1 MLLAFLTAPMGAL
14 AAFALLGWAAAALL
28 YWRRRAAVPAA
39 QNPPGIDG
47 YESYGLMLDTLDRSN
62 ILLWWADVRLVGDK
76 YEWQIRTPPNLH
88 DNPLFL
94 LAGGRAAG
102 GLWGDDQAPDHERT
116 ARAAETA
123 LKEGLGGY
131 QQDFR
136 VLGADGLHWL
146 SEEVVI
152 RPSGPN
158 EWRLGG
164 VVVDITKRR
173 EAEVARKLTEG
184 QIEKILKGADC
195 LLWQAYVTG
204 APDRQQDW
212 KIFLPPSV
220 LYRRIFGRDPAPGQ
234 QELWNDQI
242 VPEIETLN
250 QASRRAMVEGRTD
263 YDQEFVVTVDGRQF
277 SVHEHVSIDPIGPE
291 KWNLVGVIVDIT
303 HIKETELELA
313 HARDAALE
321 SSRIKSEFLANM
333 SHEIRTPMN
342 GVIGMTGLLLDTE
355 LQPIQR
361 EFAETIR
368 NSADALLI
376 IINDILDFSKIEAGK
391 LTFETLD
398 FDLVET
404 VEGALDMFAEKARH
418 KGIELACDLPADL
431 PRRLRGDAGRL
442 RQVITN
448 LIGNAI
454 KFTERGEV
462 VVRVSRQSETETHA
476 VIGFSVKDTGMGIPM
491 EVQERLF
498 QAFTQADNSTT
509 RRFGGTGLGLA
520 ISKQLVGMMGGK
532 IGVDSDPGKGSTF
545 WFNIRIEKQT
555 GPAEPPPQIYFRDLF
570 DLRVLVVDD
579 NATNRQILRHQL
591 FAWKMQKGS
600 AANGYEALELLR
612 AAAADKKPY
621 DLALLDM
628 QMPEM
633 DGMTLARAIKA
644 DPAIASTRLIILT
657 SMGHMHTQDELKA
670 AGVDAY
676 LIKPVKQSRLF
687 DTLVDVLGRAAA
699 ETAFVQAA
707 PAPLAAPDPGAAA
720 AAPAPPGAARILLAE
735 DNPVNQKVALAQLK
749 GLGFGADPA
758 GNGHEVLSALRR
770 LPYDMI
776 FMDCQMPEM
785 DGYEATRQIRLAEQ
799 AGTAT
804 WHSPMRIV
812 AMTANAM
819 TGDREKCLAAGM
831 DDYLSKPVRK
841 AELQAALMKWLV
853 PHKGS

>member
-14 AAFALLGWAAAALL
+14 AAIGLLGWAAAAAL
-28 YWRRRAAVPAA
+28 YWRRPVAVPAKSS
-39 QNPPGIDG
+39 PGIDG

-62 ILLWWADVRLVGDK
+62 ILLWWADVRLVGEK
-76 YEWQIRTPPNLH
+76 YEWRIRTPPNLH

-94 LAGGRAAG
+94 LAGGRDAG
-102 GLWGDDQAPDHERT
+102 GLWRDDQAPDHERT
-116 ARAAETA
+116 ALAAETA

-131 QQDFR
+131 QHDFR
-136 VLGADGLHWL
+136 VVGPDGLRWL

-195 LLWQAYVTG
+195 LLWQADVTG

-220 LYRRIFGRDPAPGQ
+220 LYRRIFGRDPVPGQ

-250 QASRRAMVEGRTD
+250 QVSRRALVEGRSD

-277 SVHEHVSIDPIGPE
+277 SVHEHVSIDPLGPE
-291 KWNLVGVIVDIT
+291 RWNLVGVIVDIT

-313 HARDAALE
+313 HARDVALE

-368 NSADALLI
+368 NSADSLLI

-404 VEGALDMFAEKARH
+404 VESALDMFAEKARH

-431 PRRLRGDAGRL
+431 PRRLRGDPGRL

-699 ETAFVQAA
+699 ETAFVPPA
-707 PAPLAAPDPGAAA
+707 PAPLAAAVPGEAP
-720 AAPAPPGAARILLAE
+720 AAPAPPGSARILLAE

-770 LPYDMI
+770 LPYDMV
-776 FMDCQMPEM
+776 FMDCQMPDM